1 MRVRR
6 KGCHAL
12 TRRTKPIHLFVAVWL
27 FVAIALGAFA
37 YSMPTRA
44 EAIPTA
50 TKSVDAYDA
59 KNPQNLKASN
69 LEGEAAVVLDEASG
83 RVLFEKN
90 PDEKLFPAS
99 TTKVMTCL
107 LALEYGHLN
116 DTVTIPKEASK
127 VPKDSSLVPVTPGE
141 KMPFIDL
148 LYGLMMHSG
157 NDAAVAVAVIVA
169 GSVDNFVSMMNQKAR
184 ELGCENTHFAN
195 PHGYHDETHYTTARD
210 LALITREAL
219 KNQTFREIVSTKSYT
234 MSATEKR
241 EKLKMATSNAMFV
254 KTSAYYYQYEI
265 GVKTG
270 YHSKA
275 GQCFIGAA
283 DKDGATLVSVTLKST
298 KNGKWTDTKRL
309 MEYGFAQ
316 FKEFGFGDIYR
327 ANPLYATIK
336 NADSE
341 DAGNGLVELTVV
353 PGGSISNYKITCLPD
368 DFEQASK
375 NLMSKITVQYS
386 NNLAAPIREGD
397 ILGSISYKAD
407 DGSTVSGTVI
417 ASRDVN
423 EVKPVSTLGQIVPWV
438 DTMDLS
444 LLWLLLVLFG
454 ADGVSDHHPAHP
466 ARDPPPP
473 PLQGTAQAPADGL
486 HPLPQ
491 IQRISVIPI
500 PSMNA
505 SLRWI
510 FSRREVGFPSRNQVA
525 TRPYDSNEFE
535 SYAAFVALRLT

>member
-1 MRVRR
+1 MIRR
-6 KGCHAL
+6 S
-12 TRRTKPIHLFVAVWL
+12 KPIDLFVAVWL
-27 FVAIALGAFA
+27 SVAIALGAFV
-37 YSMPTRA
+37 YSVPTRA
-44 EAIPTA
+44 EAVPAA
-50 TKSVDAYDA
+50 TQKADTYDA
-59 KNPQNLKASN
+59 KNPQNLKESD
-69 LEGEAAVVLDEASG
+69 LQGEAAIVLDEASG

-90 PDEKLFPAS
+90 PDEKLYPAS

-116 DTVTIPKEASK
+116 DIVTIPKEASK

-169 GSVDNFVSMMNQKAR
+169 GSMDNFVAMMNQRAR
-184 ELGCENTHFAN
+184 DLGCENTHFAN

-210 LALITREAL
+210 LATITREAM
-219 KNQTFREIVSTKSYT
+219 KNETFREIVATKSYT

-241 EKLKMATSNAMFV
+241 EKLKLATTNAMFV
-254 KTSAYYYQYEI
+254 KTSPYYYQYEV

-275 GQCFIGAA
+275 GQCFVGAA
-283 DKDGATLVSVTLKST
+283 EKDGAMLISTTLKST

-316 FKEFGFGDIYR
+316 FKTYDFDDIYK

-341 DAGNGLVELTVV
+341 DEGNGLVELTVV

-368 DFEQASK
+368 DLNQASK
-375 NLMSKITVQYS
+375 DLMSKVTVQYS
-386 NNLAAPIREGD
+386 NNLVAPIREGD
-397 ILGSISYKAD
+397 ILGSISYTTDK
-407 DGSTVSGTVI
+407 GNTITGTVI
-417 ASRDVN
+417 ASRDVS

-444 LLWLLLVLFG
+444 LLWILLGLFG
-454 ADGVSDHHPAHP
+454 LMVLLIVIL
-466 ARDPPPP
+466 R
-473 PLQGTAQAPADGL
+473 
-486 HPLPQ
+486 
-491 IQRISVIPI
+491 IQHAIRRRRRYKE
-500 PSMNA
+500 
-505 SLRWI
+505 LR
-510 FSRREVGFPSRNQVA
+510 RRQQMA
-525 TRPYDSNEFE
+525 YTRYRRSNE
-535 SYAAFVALRLT
+535 YR